1 MDSGVVGGTKNTR
14 LRREQMLV
22 VVRDHDF
29 VRVSELGSMFG
40 VSEMTVRTDLD
51 ALSQLG
57 LLRRIRGGAVQGS
70 AARRERPFEETS
82 AAFAVEKSKI
92 GHAAAQLVNPGETV
106 ILDVGTTTTAVAR
119 ALLQRQELGEIVVV
133 TNALNIAL
141 ELEAGTP
148 RITVIVT
155 GGTLRPLQHS
165 LINPLGDTVLER
177 IAGATLFLGCN
188 GVHPVAGVTNINL
201 PEADIKRRMLRAARR
216 RIVVAD
222 GSKIGEIEVA
232 RLCQLDEI
240 TLLVTG
246 SSADPES
253 VKELRAAGLQVLIAT

>member
-1 MDSGVVGGTKNTR
+1 MDSGVGGTKNTR
-14 LRREQMLV
+14 RRREQMLV

-29 VRVSELGSMFG
+29 VRVSELGSTFG

-51 ALSQLG
+51 ALSQRG
-57 LLRRIRGGAVQGS
+57 LLRRVPGGAVQIS
-70 AARRERPFEETS
+70 PARRERPFEETS
-82 AAFAVEKSKI
+82 AAFALEKSQI
-92 GHAAAQLVNPGETV
+92 GRAAAQLVNPGETV

-119 ALLQRQELGEIVVV
+119 ALLQREELGEIVVV

-141 ELEAGTP
+141 ELEADAP

-165 LINPLGDTVLER
+165 LINPLGESVLDR

-188 GVHPVAGVTNINL
+188 GVHPLAGVTNINL
-201 PEADIKRRMLRAARR
+201 PEADIKRRMLRSARR

-222 GSKIGEIEVA
+222 GSKIGEIVVA
-232 RLCQLDEI
+232 RLCGLDEV
-240 TLLVTG
+240 TLLITG
-246 SSADPES
+246 SSADTET
-253 VKELRAAGLQVLIAT
+253 VKELRAAGLEVMIAT